1 MAQFETHLTGSFA
14 QLLDYIDQS
23 VLGGSVSASREG
35 GSDLICGDVRCV
47 TRVYE
52 RYSYLGGNR
61 LIAPD
66 ALMVAGGRAA
76 ALGVHKYSL
85 RPESPAIGMGDASM
99 FSATDLDYAG
109 NLRLREGRLDPG
121 CFECWLNITGTRIIF
136 R

>member
-61 LIAPD
+61 LSLSVTIFGRDDDLFLSAIT
-66 ALMVAGGRAA
+66 AGGSQALFFKINTWGKEAFLDRFRAQIE
-76 ALGVHKYSL
+76 KYQ
-85 RPESPAIGMGDASM
+85 
-99 FSATDLDYAG
+99 
-109 NLRLREGRLDPG
+109 PG
-121 CFECWLNITGTRIIF
+121 THYPI
-136 R
+136 

>member
-52 RYSYLGGNR
+52 RYR
-61 LIAPD
+61 LSLSVTIFGRDDDLFLSAIT
-66 ALMVAGGRAA
+66 AGGSQALFFKINTWGEEAFLDRFRAQIE
-76 ALGVHKYSL
+76 KYQ
-85 RPESPAIGMGDASM
+85 
-99 FSATDLDYAG
+99 
-109 NLRLREGRLDPG
+109 PG
-121 CFECWLNITGTRIIF
+121 THYPI
-136 R
+136 